1 MSDNLNQEVKL
12 NKDEV
17 LFLAGSSDFDL
28 YYITAGKVMVYVQN
42 GSQITPVAYIGKDEF
57 IGELSFF
64 DKTKRSAS
72 IISMEPTELIRV
84 NSKELYKFIP
94 NWLHKIGEQ
103 LALKIRSND
112 ETIRSKGI
120 RKTKVESIKP
130 LTIEEQTKIYKITE
144 EFKKKHGI
152 N

>member
-1 MSDNLNQEVKL
+1 MSDNLNQQIVL
-12 NKDEV
+12 TKDQV
-17 LFLAGSSDFDL
+17 LFLAGSSDNDL
-28 YYITAGKVMVYVQN
+28 YYITSGKVMVYLQN

-84 NSKELYKFIP
+84 NSTELYKFIP

-103 LALKIRSND
+103 LAHKIRAND
-112 ETIRSKGI
+112 EIIRSKGI
-120 RKTKVESIKP
+120 RKTKVETIKP
-130 LTIEEQTKIYKITE
+130 LTIEEQTKIYKLTE